1 MHQFIIA
8 ATLHGFIIASAFGD
22 AATKAIGFIDEV
34 KLAIIAMIVVSAGCA
49 VAFTR
54 GHKMEILGAA
64 ALAVVLVSSFKTIA
78 SGL

>member
-8 ATLHGFIIASAFGD
+8 TALHGFIIASAFGD
-22 AATKAIGFIDEV
+22 AAGKVIGFIDDV

-54 GHKMEILGAA
+54 GHKMEILGAS
-64 ALAVVLVSSFKTIA
+64 ALAVVLVANFKTIA
-78 SGL
+78 GSL